1 MIGYACQRRM
11 AGSCPIARQMETGGF
26 FQPHFHDPLDSM
38 ILMEKDGGT

>member
-1 MIGYACQRRM
+1 M
-11 AGSCPIARQMETGGF
+11 AGPCPIARQMETGGF